1 MFRLALAGS
10 LILMLTSNTLVS
22 AQLCA
27 SCMPRSVTLI
37 PADGTKGSI
46 TPTIKVLPNTP
57 QGCRQM
63 NIICKTPAGF
73 TRSNMIFNG
82 EGPPKSGKDVTALV
96 SCFKASWHTSLAG
109 SYIYVDTVKCRAT

>member
-1 MFRLALAGS
+1 
-10 LILMLTSNTLVS
+10 
-22 AQLCA
+22 
-27 SCMPRSVTLI
+27 MPKSVTLT

-46 TPTIKVLPNTP
+46 TPVIKMLPNTM

-82 EGPPKSGKDVTALV
+82 VAPAKAGKDVTALV
-96 SCFKASWHTSLAG
+96 SCFQSSWRTSLAG
-109 SYIYVDTVKCRAT
+109 SYIYVNSVKCRGTNDSALQST